1 MTDQNDLNFTNEEK
15 SKEKFREILPT
26 VNYLISTNL
35 NFMKDNDK
43 KIDAKLYLLK
53 NKVNQKIQKFC
64 SEAFNYLNSQGKI
77 IIPNQSID
85 GVSSDTDTDPDL
97 DDDFSLYDF
106 KFQNINN
113 QDRPLVNQFISCVT
127 EHSKEENSLIGKM
140 NIQQEEINLE
150 FTQCKKTCVFDK
162 VKLAEIQDNDIIMCL
177 NNCLTSVNKKHSLYT
192 NEYLNKL
199 SKFI

>member
-1 MTDQNDLNFTNEEK
+1 MTEQNDLNFTNEEK

-64 SEAFNYLNSQGKI
+64 SESFNYLNSQGKI

-85 GVSSDTDTDPDL
+85 GVSSDTIQIV
-97 DDDFSLYDF
+97 FYYKIKFRKF
-106 KFQNINN
+106 K
-113 QDRPLVNQFISCVT
+113 
-127 EHSKEENSLIGKM
+127 LILK
-140 NIQQEEINLE
+140 NFLKIY
-150 FTQCKKTCVFDK
+150 
-162 VKLAEIQDNDIIMCL
+162 
-177 NNCLTSVNKKHSLYT
+177 H
-192 NEYLNKL
+192 
-199 SKFI
+199 